1 MSRKILEVIAV
12 VATILGVVIALY
24 VPFAYEDSL
33 VSHAHSDA
41 QVITLTGV
49 ASTGTWTEEKV
60 RGGTYWFGEFETA
73 RPVLRL
79 GQKTLLRLKSADVTH
94 TFYSPSLGIGPIEVY
109 PGHVVEIEVTP
120 TEEGEFEYYCTTV
133 CGAPHFGMRGKFVVR
148 NEESPL
154 SLPALASVDKYWL
167 EPPPP
172 PDASLVEQGQWLFRQ
187 KGCTTCHGSQA
198 EGGITNWNYVNDT
211 VPDLNTL
218 AETLMLFDP
227 EDVDAI
233 VEAMEGGTP
242 LEQLKESP
250 PVPRFN
256 VFLAQYQS
264 VQEVM
269 RKGNPPGKKDPDGLT
284 PPLEM
289 LAWGQKLSE
298 SDIDALIAYL
308 LTLQPWEE
316 EEY

>member
-1 MSRKILEVIAV
+1 MTRKIIESIAV
-12 VATILGVVIALY
+12 VGTIVGIAITLFL
-24 VPFAYEDSL
+24 PFVYEDAL
-33 VSHAHSDA
+33 VSYTHPNA

-49 ASTGTWTEEKV
+49 ASAGTWTKDEV
-60 RGGTYWFGEFETA
+60 RGGNYWSGDPEPA
-73 RPVLRL
+73 RPVLQV

-94 TFYSPSLGIGPIEVY
+94 TFYAPALGIGPVEVY

-120 TEEGEFEYYCTTV
+120 TEVGEFEYYCTTV
-133 CGAPHFGMRGKFVVR
+133 CGEPHFNMRGTIVV
-148 NEESPL
+148 NKEGSSLSPL
-154 SLPALASVDKYWL
+154 SSASVERYWL
-167 EPPPP
+167 EPSPP
-172 PDASLVEQGQWLFRQ
+172 PDARLVEKGRWLFRQ
-187 KGCTTCHGSQA
+187 KGCVTCHGSKA

-218 AETLMLFDP
+218 AERLMLFDP
-227 EDVDAI
+227 EDADAI
-233 VEAMEGGTP
+233 VGAMEEGTA
-242 LEQLKESP
+242 LEQLRDSP

-264 VQEVM
+264 VREVM
-269 RKGNPPGKKDPDGLT
+269 RNGNPPGKKDPDGPS

-289 LAWGQKLSE
+289 LAWGQRLSE

-316 EEY
+316 EDY

>member
-1 MSRKILEVIAV
+1 
-12 VATILGVVIALY
+12 
-24 VPFAYEDSL
+24 
-33 VSHAHSDA
+33 
-41 QVITLTGV
+41 
-49 ASTGTWTEEKV
+49 
-60 RGGTYWFGEFETA
+60 
-73 RPVLRL
+73 
-79 GQKTLLRLKSADVTH
+79 
-94 TFYSPSLGIGPIEVY
+94 
-109 PGHVVEIEVTP
+109 
-120 TEEGEFEYYCTTV
+120 
-133 CGAPHFGMRGKFVVR
+133 MRGKFVVR

-264 VQEVM
+264 VREVM

-289 LAWGQKLSE
+289 LAWGEKLSE
-298 SDIDALIAYL
+298 SDIDALIAFL

-316 EEY
+316 EDY